1 MIVEISIH
9 SFSLWHHFAN
19 KVDFD
24 AIDFANLARS
34 MGYQGI
40 SLSLNDINYRHLRS
54 GMEDM
59 SCLNGWRKGGG
70 GGDEG
75 GADERAC

>member
-9 SFSLWHHFAN
+9 SFSLWYHFAN

-24 AIDFANLARS
+24 AIDFADLARS

-40 SLSLNDINYRHLRS
+40 SLSLNDSYFNNDGIEFLSKIN
-54 GMEDM
+54 
-59 SCLNGWRKGGG
+59 
-70 GGDEG
+70 
-75 GADERAC
+75 